1 MNQKKRLSILKLVA
15 ILEGTSYLLFA
26 ITVPLKKIYH
36 YHMPNKI
43 VGMTH
48 GILFILYMLLVFIN
62 SKTQTWSWK
71 TKVLLYIASIIP
83 FGTFIA
89 EKKILNNEQRN

>member
-1 MNQKKRLSILKLVA
+1 MNQKKQLSILKLVA
-15 ILEGTSYLLFA
+15 ILEGISYLLFA

-36 YHMPNKI
+36 YHWPNKI
-43 VGMTH
+43 VGMSH

-62 SKTQTWSWK
+62 SRTEKWTWK
-71 TKVLLYIASIIP
+71 TKVLLYLASVIP

-89 EKKILNNEQRN
+89 DKKILKNEQRN

>member
-1 MNQKKRLSILKLVA
+1 MNQKTRLSILKIVA
-15 ILEGTSYLLFA
+15 ILEGISYLLFA
-26 ITVPLKKIYH
+26 ITVPLKKTYH
-36 YHMPNKI
+36 YHWPNKI

>member
-1 MNQKKRLSILKLVA
+1 MKLNRLSILKIVA
-15 ILEGTSYLLFA
+15 ILEGISYLLFA
-26 ITVPLKKIYH
+26 VTVPLKKIYN
-36 YHMPNKI
+36 YHWPNKI
-43 VGMTH
+43 VGMSH